1 MGLSTL
7 LIIAAVAQRRIS
19 GMFATPVSFRL
30 TQSPLGAD
38 LLPQA
43 PRSVVPSRH
52 REELSV
58 AQAWWDFRRLSPI
71 PVPSLSSSRNPKL

>member
-1 MGLSTL
+1 MSLSTL
-7 LIIAAVAQRRIS
+7 VQITAVAQWRIY
-19 GMFATPVSFRL
+19 GMIATTVSFRL

-52 REELSV
+52 REGLSV
-58 AQAWWDFRRLSPI
+58 AQAWWEFLRLSPI